1 MLLQLRPTNDIHLRS
16 MHKLISTTQLSPFHA
31 VARDDSPYIVGRKL
45 RNEVFDVLSLVEL
58 AQKRNEDA
66 LVQFVPL

>member
-1 MLLQLRPTNDIHLRS
+1 

-45 RNEVFDVLSLVEL
+45 RNEVFDVFPLLNWRRNAMKMLWCNLSHYKEL
-58 AQKRNEDA
+58 
-66 LVQFVPL
+66 